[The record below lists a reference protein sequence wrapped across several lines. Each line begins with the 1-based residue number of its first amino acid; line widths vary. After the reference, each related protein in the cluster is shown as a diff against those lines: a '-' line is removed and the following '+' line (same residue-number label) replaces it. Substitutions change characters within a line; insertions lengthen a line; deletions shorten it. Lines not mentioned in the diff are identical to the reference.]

1 MDTPLRKLREK
12 QGITITEL
20 SRAVE
25 IDVGNL
31 SRIERGL
38 QRASLERAEKIAGF
52 FSNKISVMEII
63 YPEKYQDPYEGGNEK
78 PD

>member
-1 MDTPLRKLREK
+1 MHTPLRKLREK

-38 QRASLERAEKIAGF
+38 QRASIDRAEKIAEF
-52 FSNKISVMEII
+52 FSNEINPMEII
-63 YPEKYQDPYEGGNEK
+63 YPEKYQDRSEDNHDTPT
-78 PD
+78 